1 MKLIGSSASPYV
13 RRIRLLLNDT
23 PHTFSD
29 LDIYNDDREV
39 LRQHTPIM
47 RIPVLIDG
55 DLTLYDS
62 RIIARY
68 IATEKLNTDML
79 SWDEE
84 NRVSIIDGATDA
96 LIALLLSKRSGI
108 DIEGGQLYIT
118 LQKDRAA
125 ATLHELEKMVNEG
138 AFSEWRYPSI
148 CLYTLLDWADF
159 RTMLNLEAFPNLK
172 SFRARNQNRDAVAD
186 TDPRQA

>member
-159 RTMLNLEAFPNLK
+159 RKMLNLEAFPNLK

>member
-108 DIEGGQLYIT
+108 DIEGG
-118 LQKDRAA
+118 
-125 ATLHELEKMVNEG
+125 ATLYHTAK
-138 AFSEWRYPSI
+138 R
-148 CLYTLLDWADF
+148 
-159 RTMLNLEAFPNLK
+159 
-172 SFRARNQNRDAVAD
+172 
-186 TDPRQA
+186 